1 MQLILLLEANLTIVN
16 ERKIAMVKNK
26 KTPMTINKKEYFL
39 EDLTDEQKVLF
50 NHVADLDRKLSSAR
64 FNVDQLSVGREAFAS
79 MLVQSVEAKIVD
91 EDKAA

>member
-1 MQLILLLEANLTIVN
+1 MG
-16 ERKIAMVKNK
+16 KNK
-26 KTPMTINKKEYFL
+26 KTPMTINNKKYFI

-50 NHVADLDRKLSSAR
+50 NHVADLDRKLSSAK
-64 FNVDQLSVGREAFAS
+64 FNLDQLTVGRDTFAS